1 MDVYRFHQVRFC
13 VLALLSCKG
22 GTTANSKRT
31 CAALEQAG
39 AIRHRSAQYS
49 HEFCDFIRDMLHVNP
64 EERPSVLDA
73 LEFTEEL
80 LHDEMSR

>member
-1 MDVYRFHQVRFC
+1 MYSL
-13 VLALLSCKG
+13 LAAYHVEQKG
-22 GTTANSKRT
+22 GIV
-31 CAALEQAG
+31 C
-39 AIRHRSAQYS
+39 HRNAQFS
-49 HEFCDFIRDMLHVNP
+49 HEFCDFIRDMLHTNP

>member
-1 MDVYRFHQVRFC
+1 M
-13 VLALLSCKG
+13 LI
-22 GTTANSKRT
+22 
-31 CAALEQAG
+31 CADGVPCRCAEQAG
-39 AIRHRSAQYS
+39 AIRHRSAVYS

-80 LHDEMSR
+80 LHDEMNQ